1 MPALSFATYRRTLQS
16 APIRRLFLLG
26 LLLRAPMF
34 AGMTLLPIHGLLALD
49 LSYAQAG
56 LLVTAFAAATAVASP
71 WRGRLLDRYGLRKTL
86 APAVLGSA
94 ICWSIIPFVGFELL
108 LPLALVAGAFVLRAN
123 ALIRQALVAAVPES
137 DRRSVFSLDGIS
149 VELSAIVAPG
159 LAVWA
164 GAHWNTGWVLLIV
177 EWIFVLGGVVAIVA
191 NPPLVHPADD
201 LGSTVHGQRWVKRD
215 FVLALVAT
223 ATVTTVL
230 SGTDLALVA
239 GIRELGQ
246 VGQLGIVI
254 ALWGAGSI
262 VGGLAYGAHH
272 RSISPYLLLGALG
285 AATVPLVL
293 ATGVL
298 SLGLL
303 AFVAG
308 VACAPAISATIEVAT
323 QLAPAAHRG
332 EAMGWHQAALNA
344 GAALGPVAV
353 GSLIDRHGHEW
364 GFAAMGLLALL
375 VAFVSLASRRQAQMP
390 VAQR

>member
-1 MPALSFATYRRTLQS
+1 MPALSFATYRRTLES
-16 APIRRLFLLG
+16 ATLRRIFLLG

-34 AGMTLLPIHGLLALD
+34 AGMTLLPIHGLLALN
-49 LSYAQAG
+49 LSYAKAG

-71 WRGRLLDRYGLRKTL
+71 WRGRLLDRHGLRATL
-86 APAVLGSA
+86 TPAVLGSA
-94 ICWSIIPFVGFELL
+94 LCWSIIPFVGFEVL
-108 LPLALVAGAFVLRAN
+108 LPLAIVAGAFVLPAN
-123 ALIRQALVAAVPES
+123 ALIRQALVAAISES

-164 GAHWNTGWVLLIV
+164 GAHWNTSWVLLIV
-177 EWIFVLGGVVAIVA
+177 EWLFVVGGVVAIIA

-201 LGSTVHGQRWVKRD
+201 LEASVRGQRWVGRD
-215 FVLALVAT
+215 FVQALVAT

-230 SGTDLALVA
+230 GGTDLALVA

-285 AATVPLVL
+285 AATVPLML

-298 SLGLL
+298 SLGVL

-308 VACAPAISATIEVAT
+308 VACAPAISATVEVAT

-332 EAMGWHQAALNA
+332 EAMGWHQAALNS
-344 GAALGPVAV
+344 GAALGPVAA
-353 GSLIDRHGHEW
+353 GSLIDRHGYAW
-364 GFAAMGLLALL
+364 GFGAMGLLALV
-375 VAFVSLASRRQAQMP
+375 VAFLSLASQPEAPMP
-390 VAQR
+390 AAQR